1 MVITIRNTGHIASGG
16 KGCEGRGALREKNII
31 NQELEDRKKKE
42 GGARDCFHGML
53 RTRVWKAGN
62 LIFC

>member
-1 MVITIRNTGHIASGG
+1 MVG
-16 KGCEGRGALREKNII
+16 KGVKGGGGALREKSII

-42 GGARDCFHGML
+42 GGARDCFQGML